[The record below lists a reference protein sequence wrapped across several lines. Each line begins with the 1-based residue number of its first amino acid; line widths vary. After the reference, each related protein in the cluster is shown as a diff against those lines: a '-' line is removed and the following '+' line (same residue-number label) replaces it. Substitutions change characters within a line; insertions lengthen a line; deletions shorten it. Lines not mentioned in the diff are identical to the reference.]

1 MHAMESDRPL
11 RGGRSLDWT
20 RVTRL
25 TRPTRATLLTHLAR
39 ITHITRITRT
49 TLLNRFVPGLPG
61 PALLLPALLLLLG
74 AGPLPVVAQGVQERG
89 EVQVTVR
96 DAAGTPLSAAT
107 VRVDGTTLGGF
118 TDAAGFVRLARVPAG
133 DQVIRVERPGF
144 GTQVQR
150 VTVSPGG
157 SVSLGVVL
165 QVAPMEL
172 GGIQVSVL
180 RPDLRPEVRLEEA
193 QLEETQT
200 HDIGGVLR
208 TLPGLDAIRRGGL
221 GLDPVVRG
229 LRDTQVGA
237 YVDGMRTLPGGP
249 GGMDTPLSHVDP
261 SAVRGMEV
269 VKGPYALTW
278 GAGNMSAI
286 RIETNP
292 LPARG
297 SRPLMGRMLLG
308 YNSNL
313 EALES
318 GLELSGAT
326 DPLAYTLS
334 AAWRESGDYVSGGGT
349 PTDAAFESGEIR
361 GRMGLFASPASTLT
375 LSGWYQAQRDIAYPG
390 RPLNAEF
397 FDSWNASLKF
407 AHAPAAGVLRSF
419 DATAYLYTV
428 DHAMNNDGKPTALA
442 NPNRMPPFAMAIETL
457 SRVDMLGGRASAEF
471 APAGDLVV
479 EVGGDGYTALH
490 QASSTNRNRDTGMLM
505 MERLIWGDARLT
517 TGGIFTRIGAP
528 LGPVSASG
536 TVRLDLVRAEADAA
550 STFFLENATGDL
562 ASTEAN
568 LSGALTFSLPVS
580 AAWSLSA
587 GVGSVVRSADANER
601 FSDRAPSKRAQI
613 GAEFLGDPGIRP
625 ERSTQVDLWVEA
637 GYPRWRGSV
646 NVFTQRI
653 DDHITIEETDL
664 PRQSPMSAPT
674 VFRYVNGDARYHG
687 AEVAATLALTPTLSL
702 SGSSAYLQGQDLTL
716 DEPALG
722 VSPLRGD
729 LGLRWE
735 PARDGRFLEFTGR
748 SAARQDR
755 VSSTRGEQ
763 ETGGYTTMDL
773 QGGLPLPGGLFLR
786 VGVNNLLDAE
796 VVNHLNARNPFT
808 GVTVP
813 EPGRVLFARLTAR
826 F

>member
-1 MHAMESDRPL
+1 MNPMESSCPSRGQRVSSSPFLQFLSLLSRLRPAGL
-11 RGGRSLDWT
+11 RPAVLLAALAVQVGMVHAPVAGQASQ
-20 RVTRL
+20 VT
-25 TRPTRATLLTHLAR
+25 
-39 ITHITRITRT
+39 
-49 TLLNRFVPGLPG
+49 
-61 PALLLPALLLLLG
+61 
-74 AGPLPVVAQGVQERG
+74 G
-89 EVQVTVR
+89 EVHVTVR
-96 DAAGTPLSAAT
+96 DAAGAPLTAAT
-107 VRVDGTTLGGF
+107 VRVEGTTLGGF
-118 TDAAGFVRLARVPAG
+118 TDATGVVRLAGVPAG
-133 DQVIRVERPGF
+133 EQVIRVERPGF
-144 GTQVQR
+144 RANEQR
-150 VTVSPGG
+150 VAVSAGT
-157 SVSLGVVL
+157 STAVGVVL

-180 RPDLRPEVRLEEA
+180 RPDLRPELRLEEA
-193 QLEETQT
+193 RLEETQT

-221 GLDPVVRG
+221 GLDPVIRG

-286 RIETNP
+286 RIETHP

-297 SRPLMGRMLLG
+297 AAPLMGRMLLG

-313 EALES
+313 QALES
-318 GLELSGAT
+318 GLELSGTT

-334 AAWRESGDYVSGGGT
+334 AAWRESGDYVSGSGT

-361 GRMGLFASPASTLT
+361 GRVGLFASPASTLT

-390 RPLNAEF
+390 RPLNADW
-397 FDSWNASLKF
+397 FDTWNASLNF
-407 AHAPAAGVLRSF
+407 AHAPAGGALRSL

-428 DHAMNNDGKPTALA
+428 DHGMNNDGKPTALA

-457 SRVDMLGGRASAEF
+457 SRVEMLGGRASAEF
-471 APAGDLVV
+471 APGGGLVL

-505 MERLIWGDARLT
+505 MERLIWGDARLSH
-517 TGGIFTRIGAP
+517 GGVFTRLGVP
-528 LGPVSASG
+528 LGPVAASG
-536 TVRLDLVRAEADAA
+536 TVRLDLVRADADSA
-550 STFFLENATGDL
+550 SAFFLENASGDL
-562 ASTEAN
+562 ASSEAN
-568 LSGALTFSLPVS
+568 LSGALTLSVPVS
-580 AAWSLSA
+580 TAWSLSG

-613 GAEFLGDPGIRP
+613 GAEFIGDPGLRP
-625 ERSTQVDLWVEA
+625 ERSSQLDVWVEA
-637 GYPRWRGSV
+637 TYPRWRGTL
-646 NVFTQRI
+646 NVFAQRI
-653 DDHITIEETDL
+653 DDHITIEETNL

-674 VFRYVNGDARYHG
+674 VFRYVNGDARYRG
-687 AEVAATLALTPTLSL
+687 AEASATLALSPALSL
-702 SGSSAYLQGQDLTL
+702 FGAAAYLHGQDLTL

-729 LGLRWE
+729 AGIRWE
-735 PARDGRFLEFTGR
+735 PAQDGRFAEITGR
-748 SAARQDR
+748 AATRQDR
-755 VSSTRGEQ
+755 VSSTRGEE
-763 ETGGYTTMDL
+763 ETAGYTTVDL
-773 QGGLPLPGGLFLR
+773 QGGMPLPGGFFLR

-796 VVNHLNARNPFT
+796 VVNHLNARNPFS
-808 GVTVP
+808 GLTVP

>member
-1 MHAMESDRPL
+1 MNALVSGRTL
-11 RGGRSLDWT
+11 RGGRSLALPSLAQIS
-20 RVTRL
+20 RL
-25 TRPTRATLLTHLAR
+25 IRLVPEGFRPWV
-39 ITHITRITRT
+39 
-49 TLLNRFVPGLPG
+49 F
-61 PALLLPALLLLLG
+61 LPALLLLLG
-74 AGPLPVVAQGVQERG
+74 AGPLPVAAYVVQESG
-89 EVQVTVR
+89 EVEVTVR
-96 DAAGTPLSAAT
+96 DAAGSPLSAAT
-107 VRVDGTTLGGF
+107 VRIDGTTLGGF
-118 TDAAGFVRLARVPAG
+118 TDADGVVRLTRVPAG
-133 DQVIRVERPGF
+133 EQVIRVERPGF
-144 GTQVQR
+144 RTQVQR

-180 RPDLRPEVRLEEA
+180 RPDLRPDVRLEEA

-249 GGMDTPLSHVDP
+249 GGMDTPLSHIDP

-297 SRPLMGRMLLG
+297 ARSLMGRMLLG

-334 AAWRESGDYVSGGGT
+334 AAWRESGDYRSGSGT
-349 PTDAAFESGEIR
+349 STDAAFESGELR
-361 GRMGLFASPASTLT
+361 GRVGLFASPASTLI

-397 FDSWNASLKF
+397 FDSWNASLNF
-407 AHAPAAGVLRSF
+407 AHAPAAGVLRAL

-442 NPNRMPPFAMAIETL
+442 NPNRMPPFAMAIRTL

-471 APAGDLVV
+471 APAGGLVV

-505 MERLIWGDARLT
+505 MERLIWGDARVS
-517 TGGIFTRIGAP
+517 TGGIFTRLGAP
-528 LGPVSASG
+528 LGPVTASG
-536 TVRLDLVRAEADAA
+536 TARLDLVRADADSAGA
-550 STFFLENATGDL
+550 FFLENATGDL
-562 ASTEAN
+562 ESTEAN
-568 LSGALTFSLPVS
+568 LSGALTLSLPVS
-580 AAWSLSA
+580 SAWSLSA

-625 ERSTQVDLWVEA
+625 ERSTQLDLWVDA
-637 GYPRWRGSV
+637 SYPRWRGSL
-646 NVFTQRI
+646 NVFSQRI

-664 PRQSPMSAPT
+664 PRRSPMSAPT

-687 AEVAATLALTPTLSL
+687 AEITATLALMPTLSL
-702 SGSSAYLQGQDLTL
+702 SGSSAYLHGEDLTL
-716 DEPALG
+716 NEPALG

-735 PARDGRFLEFTGR
+735 PAQDGRFFEFTGR
-748 SAARQDR
+748 TVASQDR
-755 VSSTRGEQ
+755 IATTRGEQ
-763 ETGGYTTMDL
+763 ATPGYTTVDL

-786 VGVNNLLDAE
+786 AGVTNLLDAE

-808 GVTVP
+808 GITVP